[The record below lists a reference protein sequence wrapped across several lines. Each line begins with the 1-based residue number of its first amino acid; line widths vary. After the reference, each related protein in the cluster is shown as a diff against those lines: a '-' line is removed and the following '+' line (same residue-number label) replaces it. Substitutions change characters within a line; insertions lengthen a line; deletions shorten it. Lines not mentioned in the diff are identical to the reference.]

1 MIKEDYYVD
10 VDIVNNKMIRHYRD
24 KGYDFVV
31 DDTIKVR
38 VTDLP
43 HASRK
48 EVMFICDYCGEEFTM
63 VLKNRNNNMKKKIIK
78 KDSCKECSCKNKEA
92 TNLIKYGVKNPFQ
105 NEEIQQKHRDTL
117 VERYGVEHISQIEG
131 VREKAKS
138 TMIERYGVESY
149 TQSEEYLAKCR
160 EAWSNKTPE
169 QIEEIV
175 KKRRNIFLE
184 KYGAD
189 NPNKVES
196 IKEKT
201 KMTNIKKYGVEN
213 VFQNEDIKKKIREN
227 NMEKY
232 GVEYYSQTQGC
243 RLAVSNKW
251 KSFSDEKRLS
261 ITSKTKKTTLQ
272 RYGVDS
278 YTKTDEYIE
287 KTKKTNR
294 ERYGVDFSLQS
305 KEVRDKAYQTFVKNG
320 SMPCSIQQKHLHNVL
335 GGELNYFNNRCFLDI
350 AFPAEMIYIEYDGGG
365 HDLDVKLG
373 KLSKEEFERKEM
385 KRYFALKNEGWK
397 SIKIKSGSDMLPTD
411 EELSRLIYKSKN
423 LLKDYNWVEINL
435 DKKILKTYDYVEN
448 LELKLRR
455 IYKEKEVC

>member
-31 DDTIKVR
+31 GDTIKVR

-92 TNLIKYGVKNPFQ
+92 TNLI
-105 NEEIQQKHRDTL
+105 
-117 VERYGVEHISQIEG
+117 
-131 VREKAKS
+131 
-138 TMIERYGVESY
+138 
-149 TQSEEYLAKCR
+149 
-160 EAWSNKTPE
+160 
-169 QIEEIV
+169 
-175 KKRRNIFLE
+175 

-423 LLKDYNWVEINL
+423 ILRDYNWVEINL

-448 LELKLRR
+448 LELKLKR